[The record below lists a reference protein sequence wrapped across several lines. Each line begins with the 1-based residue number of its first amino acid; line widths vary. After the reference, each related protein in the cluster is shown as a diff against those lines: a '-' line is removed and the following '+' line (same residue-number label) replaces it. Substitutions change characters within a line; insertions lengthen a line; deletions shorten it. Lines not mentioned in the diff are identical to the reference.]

1 MEIHPNKCKVTIKG
15 LPPGILLNYPGGLS
29 EKKGAKKIIPSPG
42 KEAASRLYWTEDKTS
57 IAFPGINFQR
67 ALIEAAIGWKAPL
80 NRKLSLGPILAGD
93 MSIEPVMI
101 PFGTKKYQIDTRRV
115 VIQRQGI
122 IRARPLLYP
131 WELKFTIRWESQYLG
146 KEDFVKAL
154 LPDLLEQLG
163 HAVGIGDF
171 RPKKSK
177 GPFGRFEIKKIE

>member
-1 MEIHPNKCKVTIKG
+1 MEIHPNKCKVIIQG
-15 LPPGILLNYPGGLS
+15 LPPGILLNYPGELS
-29 EKKGAKKIIPSPG
+29 EKKGTKKVIPSH
-42 KEAASRLYWTEDKTS
+42 KEEATSKLYWTEGKTS
-57 IAFPGINFQR
+57 IAFPAINFQR
-67 ALIEAAIGWKAPL
+67 ALIEAATGWKTPL

-93 MSIEPVMI
+93 MSIEPTMI

-131 WELKFTIRWESQYLG
+131 WELKFTVRWESQYLG
-146 KEDFVKAL
+146 AEDFKKTV
-154 LPDLLEQLG
+154 LPDLLQQVG

-177 GPFGRFEIKKIE
+177 GPFGRFEVKEIE